1 MLAEVMG
8 AYTLKA
14 RAFARIK
21 LFNYTNRKVR
31 LSVLLSYRVVIH
43 VCVMSDLVIFGA

>member
-8 AYTLKA
+8 AYTMKA
-14 RAFARIK
+14 RCFARIK

-31 LSVLLSYRVVIH
+31 WNNMADTEIPIS
-43 VCVMSDLVIFGA
+43 